1 MAENRSAARRGNRRS
16 GRLSGVSDS
25 GKKNSSGRRSLVKP
39 RLTVLPNPDDDTPRI
54 MLKRIVQ
61 TQPQVS
67 PLALQISKHE
77 RTEEVQAEVPS
88 KRVSSMGGMQL
99 PDLLPEDTQVTTFH
113 MAKKRKKFSISEFE
127 SAADRRLPQ
136 NQARS
141 ALDSTAL
148 ARSLH
153 VSVGS
158 LVPADLAEEQGLQ
171 RRPKQRRAID
181 LEAFE
186 AGVEQNML
194 NRKAQSHLVDS
205 QLGMHTGDAEI
216 MLSTTRL
223 FVQPQLDEHSHNKL
237 SPLQLLDS
245 KTSPWR
251 NKDSGAAPEE
261 LRLGSLVSSVGT
273 SDRQLQWHAEDLS
286 LDPEHSDRVT
296 PKPPPEQREDQDPS
310 QQSNPMEQ
318 LSLSE
323 EVVAASPEL
332 EITMGGGAENL
343 GRPSPAPS
351 SAKTGMKPLKEDKLE
366 DQAIMVELDGL
377 EEDPAVDE
385 GEDPAVDEGEDP
397 AVDEG
402 EDPAV
407 DEGEEPAVGEGEDP
421 SVDEGE
427 DPAMDEGEDPESE
440 EVSLRTPS
448 FVRAAACQPQQ
459 SAPLPARPAAPK
471 LSSPC
476 PAKPSA
482 ARSSLQPLQAKLVV
496 KSSGAS
502 QRRPR
507 EAGIV
512 SSWVKKV
519 FSHYAKMPVTREA
532 FRIVEKCSKRY
543 FKQLSNDLEAYAS
556 HAGRRTVEMADL
568 EVLMRRQGLVTDR
581 VPMQVLIE
589 HHLPLEY
596 RKLLIPVAMNGN
608 KVIPSQ

>member
-1 MAENRSAARRGNRRS
+1 M
-16 GRLSGVSDS
+16 
-25 GKKNSSGRRSLVKP
+25 KP
-39 RLTVLPNPDDDTPRI
+39 RLTVLPKPDDDTPRI
-54 MLKRIVQ
+54 MLRRIIQ

-77 RTEEVQAEVPS
+77 GTEEAEAEVPS

-127 SAADRRLPQ
+127 SAADQRLPQ
-136 NQARS
+136 NQAWS

-216 MLSTTRL
+216 LLSTTRL
-223 FVQPQLDEHSHNKL
+223 FVQPQLDEHSQNEL
-237 SPLQLLDS
+237 SPLPMPLLHS

-251 NKDSGAAPEE
+251 SKNSAAAAEE
-261 LRLGSLVSSVGT
+261 PRLGSLVSGVGT
-273 SDRQLQWHAEDLS
+273 SGRQLQWHAGDFS
-286 LDPEHSDRVT
+286 LDPEHGDRVT
-296 PKPPPEQREDQDPS
+296 PKLPSDQREDQDPS

-323 EVVAASPEL
+323 EVVAASTEL

-343 GRPSPAPS
+343 GRPSLAPS
-351 SAKTGMKPLKEDKLE
+351 SAKPGMKPLNEDKLE
-366 DQAIMVELDGL
+366 DQAVMVQLDGL
-377 EEDPAVDE
+377 EEESAV
-385 GEDPAVDEGEDP
+385 
-397 AVDEG
+397 
-402 EDPAV
+402 
-407 DEGEEPAVGEGEDP
+407 
-421 SVDEGE
+421 
-427 DPAMDEGEDPESE
+427 DEGEDPESE

-448 FVRAAACQPQQ
+448 FVCAAACKPQL

-482 ARSSLQPLQAKLVV
+482 SRSALQPLQAKLVV

-543 FKQLSNDLEAYAS
+543 FKQLSNDLEAYAN

-589 HHLPLEY
+589 YHLPLEY
-596 RKLLIPVAMNGN
+596 RKLLIPVAVNGN